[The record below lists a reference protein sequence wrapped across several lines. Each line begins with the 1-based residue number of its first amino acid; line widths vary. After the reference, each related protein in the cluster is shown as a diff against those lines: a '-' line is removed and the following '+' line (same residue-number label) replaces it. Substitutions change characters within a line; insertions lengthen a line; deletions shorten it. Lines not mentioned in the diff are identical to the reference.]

1 MEFTERHQLNAL
13 FPDSVYVLHVED
25 KDFSMGLERLLA
37 RAVRPYGVPEE
48 RIVWIT
54 ARSKTEAMEWLQH
67 VAALRPAVRGFDA
80 VICDIKLPGEDGK
93 LGYLGLE
100 VAAEV
105 AQYQWPCAVIGL
117 SAFARDDMVLSRKG
131 RLEGRSDTRLLDQH
145 IFNDFLS
152 KDELSDEDFVVAKL
166 ARCIVPTAKF
176 VELARRWDPP
186 SFFHGAHMWRIFR
199 ELISIAFSPVT
210 DRLPKI
216 LLLGEP
222 GTGKGML
229 ARAYHQLLLERDRLA
244 ANGTSTERRD
254 LQTVNCATLVA
265 SGEGGRVR
273 LFGYQGSKNA
283 TLHSTPGVFEQATSI
298 TRDKSGFASA
308 TDKPNYAAGG
318 VVFLDEF
325 IEMNRDLQAA
335 VLNALEDGVVYRQ
348 DGSRVTIGCHVM
360 FATNASPKALVGARA
375 SQPNNHNGVRSDLLD
390 RITHVLTVP
399 PLRDRIE
406 EVPELVISIAHAR
419 LKAHGGDDAI
429 KQPVSMSA
437 SAEGVLRRAIEMGLL
452 TSVRQLQTIA
462 DVRPGERIITEG
474 NLRWVIEKTRL
485 LGIPGRQLVDDG
497 RERAGTH
504 IVWGPGDVVGL
515 ARELKQTFHVLRG
528 GAQKQPLVSW
538 IDGTAE
544 QLSEAT
550 KKRLAA
556 DERTW
561 QRALLRVLCDL
572 GDEGLRKIDVFDL
585 KRDGLKGE
593 KMWTIVVD
601 KLVGGKRGLREL
613 FRAQFKEQNRPVLDR
628 MHNAL
633 AVLSAG
639 VWEWFLD
646 DPEPPTREEMHAAG
660 ELARAVYPEP
670 RDTIPTLF
678 AVLEAGDGTP
688 RLRVAML
695 RLIHR
700 YGIENERTE
709 SLARATYE
717 RARAGSGPDLVYEA
731 AALAKLLETM
741 VGARP

>member
-1 MEFTERHQLNAL
+1 MEFSQRHQLNAL
-13 FPDSVYVLHVED
+13 FPDCVYVLHVED
-25 KDFSMGLERLLA
+25 KDFNLGLEKLLA
-37 RAVRPYGVPEE
+37 RAVKPYGVPEE

-54 ARSKTEAMEWLQH
+54 ARNKTEATEWLQH
-67 VAALRPAVRGFDA
+67 VASLRPAVRGFDA
-80 VICDIKLPGEDGK
+80 VICDIKLPGDDGK
-93 LGYLGLE
+93 LGYFGLE

-105 AQYQWPCAVIGL
+105 ARYHWPCAVIGL

-131 RLEGRSDTRLLDQH
+131 RLEGSSDTTLFDQH

-186 SFFHGAHMWRIFR
+186 AFFHGAHMWRIFR

-210 DRLPKI
+210 SRLPKV

-229 ARAYHQLLLERDRLA
+229 AGAYHQLLLERDRLDK
-244 ANGTSTERRD
+244 GRVTERRE

-273 LFGYQGSKNA
+273 LFGYQGSRNA
-283 TLHSTPGVFEQATSI
+283 TLHSAPGVFERATS
-298 TRDKSGFASA
+298 TATDKSGFAA
-308 TDKPNYAAGG
+308 TSDKPDYCAGG

-325 IEMNRDLQAA
+325 IEMHRDLQAA

-360 FATNASPKALVGARA
+360 FATNASPKALVGSRA
-375 SQPNNHNGVRSDLLD
+375 HQQDNHNGVRSDLLD
-390 RITHVLTVP
+390 RITHVFTVP
-399 PLRDRIE
+399 PLRDRVE
-406 EVPELVISIAHAR
+406 DVRELVISIAHAR

-429 KQPVSMSA
+429 KQPVVMSA
-437 SAEGVLRRAIEMGLL
+437 SAEHMLRRAIEMGLL

-485 LGIPGRQLVDDG
+485 LGIPGRQLIEAAPERDG
-497 RERAGTH
+497 AH
-504 IVWGPGDVVGL
+504 VVWEQGDVVAL
-515 ARELKQTFHVLRG
+515 AGELKQAFQVLRG
-528 GAQKQPLVSW
+528 GAEKQGLVSW
-538 IDGTAE
+538 IDGTAKH
-544 QLSEAT
+544 LSEAT
-550 KKRLAA
+550 KKRVAA

-561 QRALLRVLCDL
+561 QRAFLRVLCDL
-572 GDEGLRKIDVFDL
+572 GDEGLRRIDVFDL

-593 KMWTIVVD
+593 KMWTVVVD
-601 KLVGGKRGLREL
+601 KLVGGRRNLREL
-613 FRAQFKEQNRPVLDR
+613 FRAQFKEQSRAVLDR

-633 AVLSAG
+633 VVLSAG

-646 DPEPPTREEMHAAG
+646 EEEPPTREEIHAAG
-660 ELARAVYPEP
+660 ELARAVYPDP
-670 RDTIPTLF
+670 RDAIPALF
-678 AVLEAGDGTP
+678 GVLEAGDGTA

-700 YGIENERTE
+700 YGADTERTE
-709 SLARATYE
+709 ALVRATLARAHS
-717 RARAGSGPDLVYEA
+717 ADGPDLAYEA
-731 AALAKLLETM
+731 TALNKLLDAFPR
-741 VGARP
+741 ARV